1 MYTPEQF
8 CVNET
13 LGNLI
18 FFIIVLCYK
27 IGTEHL
33 RESNLAAKQKA
44 RLLSSVPYPPSQPEM
59 AWRVWNLDQARELGR
74 VRKEAVGKQG
84 TTFLTP
90 HVGLDHGYHIS
101 PLTGGRPDMLVT
113 WEGQCKDSV
122 VKSDPSSATS
132 TVILDK
138 TRFHSGFPLGNEEI
152 AFPLAVKFC
161 SSSSC
166 GEGQVT
172 TFLFFAVKPT
182 FPSSLCSRISPPQL
196 GDLWIIK
203 REQKGTSPSPPPILI
218 YFRFYFRSKGCH
230 AVRRR

>member
-1 MYTPEQF
+1 MELNISEKAIWPQ
-8 CVNET
+8 
-13 LGNLI
+13 
-18 FFIIVLCYK
+18 
-27 IGTEHL
+27 
-33 RESNLAAKQKA
+33 SKA

-59 AWRVWNLDQARELGR
+59 AWRAWNLDQARELGR

-113 WEGQCKDSV
+113 WEGQCKGSGL
-122 VKSDPSSATS
+122 KSDPSSATS
-132 TVILDK
+132 SAILDK

-166 GEGQVT
+166 GEGQVA

-182 FPSSLCSRISPPQL
+182 FPSSLQ
-196 GDLWIIK
+196 
-203 REQKGTSPSPPPILI
+203 QN
-218 YFRFYFRSKGCH
+218 
-230 AVRRR
+230 